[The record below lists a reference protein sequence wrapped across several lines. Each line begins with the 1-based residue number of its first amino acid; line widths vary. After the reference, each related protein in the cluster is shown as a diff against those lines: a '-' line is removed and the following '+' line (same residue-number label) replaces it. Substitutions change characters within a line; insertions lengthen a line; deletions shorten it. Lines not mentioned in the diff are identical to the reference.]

1 MRTPVLPV
9 LLAGFAVALSAA
21 PLAQAAPPATA
32 APAAT
37 DPAGI
42 AKAIYA
48 RVSAGKGDGGGQ
60 FLWLEAKDRPRTF
73 SKALVALWAKA
84 DAKADRE
91 QDMGPIDWDPF
102 TASQDPMVKSF
113 TVVVER
119 QDANAATV
127 AVTLVDPRGRR
138 KVAADETVRLDFVR
152 EGARWA
158 IDDVRGSVD
167 GHSWSVKEILKS
179 YLSP

>member
-1 MRTPVLPV
+1 MLVIPPALES
-9 LLAGFAVALSAA
+9 AAYVAL
-21 PLAQAAPPATA
+21 QTA
-32 APAAT
+32 GLPGSPNN
-37 DPAGI
+37 DI
-42 AKAIYA
+42 NYLK
-48 RVSAGKGDGGGQ
+48 S
-60 FLWLEAKDRPRTF
+60 
-73 SKALVALWAKA
+73 
-84 DAKADRE
+84 
-91 QDMGPIDWDPF
+91 
-102 TASQDPMVKSF
+102 KSF